1 MSVLDSA
8 ARVSPLLS
16 VRSEHTGNT
25 HGALL
30 SPGADTLFVLCVT
43 AVAEASSSCPGEQ
56 LGSQILQEASAEA
69 VAEDSSSGIPSGR
82 GESQPWVEAGMCHV
96 LQGRILVAQGA
107 GSSSKASSQ
116 PRSVCSHLLT
126 PGEAGE
132 SGKAGF
138 QRDESLSK
146 DRGKN
151 LLEQRQ
157 GCAVAQV
164 TTALPALLCLS
175 RVIAAPSPVHLLWT
189 DVCSQKDSGGCCSTD
204 LVCMV

>member
-1 MSVLDSA
+1 M
-8 ARVSPLLS
+8 S

-56 LGSQILQEASAEA
+56 LGSQILQEASAE
-69 VAEDSSSGIPSGR
+69 DSSSGIPSGQ
-82 GESQPWVEAGMCHV
+82 GESQPWAEAGMCHV

-126 PGEAGE
+126 PGKAGE

-164 TTALPALLCLS
+164 TTALPALRCLS

>member
-1 MSVLDSA
+1 M
-8 ARVSPLLS
+8 S

-56 LGSQILQEASAEA
+56 LGSQILQEASAE
-69 VAEDSSSGIPSGR
+69 DSSSGIPSGR
-82 GESQPWVEAGMCHV
+82 GESQPWAEAGMCHV

-126 PGEAGE
+126 PGKAGE